1 MINRNKNSVL
11 VAMSG
16 GVDSSV
22 TALLLKKEG
31 YDVVGVTM
39 KLWERE
45 EKFECKFQRC
55 CSPSDIRD
63 ARRVADA
70 LGINFYVLDL
80 IKEFKEEVVNNFV
93 NEYSMGRTP
102 NPCILC
108 NGRMKFCHLIKK
120 ADELGIHYLA
130 TGHYAM
136 IKKEGH
142 NYYFL
147 KAYDRRKD
155 QSYFLF
161 NTPVDVLPRLLMPL
175 GDFYKEDVREIA
187 RKKLLKVADK
197 PDSQEICFIP
207 DDNYSKFLIKSGLN
221 ERRGKIVDSQGNLL
235 GYHTGFF
242 NFTVGQREGLR
253 IVVGRRLYVTK
264 IDALSNTVIVSN
276 DVDTFKKEF
285 FVREPNWFIPV
296 KGGDIIDCNVK
307 IRYRNPDTPCRCEI
321 FNDNRIKVILKHPQ
335 RAITP
340 GQAAVFYQDD
350 ILIGG
355 GWIE

>member
-1 MINRNKNSVL
+1 MRKSSKNSVL

-22 TALLLKKEG
+22 TALLLKQEG
-31 YDVVGVTM
+31 YEVVGVTM
-39 KLWERE
+39 KLWEHEDDSESR
-45 EKFECKFQRC
+45 FQRC

-70 LGINFYVLDL
+70 LGINFYVIDL
-80 IKEFKEEVVNNFV
+80 VKEFKEEVVSNFI
-93 NEYSMGRTP
+93 NEYSTGRTP

-108 NGRMKFCHLIKK
+108 NSRMKFHHLLRK
-120 ADELGIHYLA
+120 ADELGIYYLA
-130 TGHYAM
+130 TGHYA
-136 IKKEGH
+136 IIIKEGH
-142 NYYFL
+142 NYYFK

-161 NTPVDVLPRLLMPL
+161 NTPSGVLPRLLMPI
-175 GDFYKEDVREIA
+175 GAFYKDDVRGIA
-187 RKKLLKVADK
+187 RKNSLKVADK

-207 DDNYSKFLIKSGLN
+207 DNNYSKFLIKSGLK
-221 ERRGKIVDSQGNLL
+221 ERRGRIVDSRGNIL
-235 GYHTGFF
+235 GYHSGFF
-242 NFTVGQREGLR
+242 NFTVGQREGLG
-253 IVVGRRLYVTK
+253 IASGRRLYVTE
-264 IDALSNTVIVSN
+264 IDAHSNTVVVG
-276 DVDTFKKEF
+276 DDEDTFKKEF
-285 FVREPNWFIPV
+285 FVQKPNWFIPL
-296 KGGDIIDCNVK
+296 KDGDVIDCNVK
-307 IRYRNPDTPCRCEI
+307 VRYRSYDAPCRCEI
-321 FNDNRIKVILKHPQ
+321 INDNVVKVILKEPQ

>member
-1 MINRNKNSVL
+1 MIKRNKNSVL

-22 TALLLKKEG
+22 AALLLKQEG

-39 KLWERE
+39 KLWEYE
-45 EKFECKFQRC
+45 EESESRFQRC

-93 NEYSMGRTP
+93 SEYSMGRTP

-108 NGRMKFCHLIKK
+108 NSRMKFHHLLRK

-136 IKKEGH
+136 IKEEGH
-142 NYYFL
+142 NYYFS

-161 NTPVDVLPRLLMPL
+161 NTPVEVMPRLLMPL
-175 GDFYKEDVREIA
+175 GAFYKDDVRSIA
-187 RKKLLKVADK
+187 KKNALKVADK

-207 DDNYSKFLIKSGLN
+207 DGDYSKFLIKSGLK
-221 ERRGKIVDSQGNLL
+221 EQRGRIVDSQGNIL
-235 GYHTGFF
+235 GYHSGFF
-242 NFTVGQREGLR
+242 NFTIGQREGLG
-253 IVVGRRLYVTK
+253 IAKGRRLYVTR
-264 IDALSNTVIVSN
+264 IEALTNTVFVGYEE
-276 DVDTFKKEF
+276 DTFKEEF
-285 FVREPNWFIPV
+285 FVKKPNWFIPLKV
-296 KGGDIIDCNVK
+296 GDVIDCSVK
-307 IRYRNPDTPCRCEI
+307 IRYRSPDTPCRCEI
-321 FNDNRIKVILKHPQ
+321 IDDNMVKVILREPQ

-350 ILIGG
+350 ILVGG

>member
-1 MINRNKNSVL
+1 MKNQNKNSVL

-22 TALLLKKEG
+22 SALLLKNEG
-31 YDVVGVTM
+31 YNVIGVTM
-39 KLWERE
+39 KLWEQE
-45 EKFECKFQRC
+45 DMECKFQRC

-80 IKEFKEEVVNNFV
+80 VQEFQREVIDNFV
-93 NEYSMGRTP
+93 SEYLRGRTP

-108 NGRMKFCHLIKK
+108 NSRMKFFYLFKK

-130 TGHYAM
+130 TGHYAI
-136 IKKEGH
+136 IKKEGD

-147 KAYDRRKD
+147 KARDPRKD

-175 GDFYKEDVREIA
+175 GDFYKKEVREIA
-187 RKKLLKVADK
+187 RKNGLRVADK

-207 DDNYSKFLIKSGLN
+207 DGNYSKFLIKSGVN
-221 ERRGKIVDSQGNLL
+221 KKRGKIVDSQGNLL
-235 GYHTGFF
+235 GYHNGYFH
-242 NFTVGQREGLR
+242 FTVGQREGLG
-253 IVVGRRLYVTK
+253 IATGKRLYVTK
-264 IDALSNTVIVSN
+264 IDALSNTIVVGE
-276 DVDTFKKEF
+276 DEETLCREF
-285 FVREPNWFIPV
+285 FVENPHWFIPV
-296 KGGDIIDCNVK
+296 RTGEIIDCAVK
-307 IRYRNPDTPCRCEI
+307 VRYRNPDVHCRCHIMDDGRVRVTLE
-321 FNDNRIKVILKHPQ
+321 HPQ
-335 RAITP
+335 RAVTP
-340 GQAAVFYQDD
+340 GQAAVFYQGNM
-350 ILIGG
+350 LIGG

>member
-1 MINRNKNSVL
+1 MIHMNKNSVL

-22 TALLLKKEG
+22 TALLLKEKG
-31 YDVVGVTM
+31 YNVVGVTM
-39 KLWERE
+39 KLWDYENDKESR
-45 EKFECKFQRC
+45 FQRC

-70 LGINFYVLDL
+70 LGVNFYVLNL
-80 IKEFKEEVVNNFV
+80 VEEFKNEVVSNFIS
-93 NEYSMGRTP
+93 EYSLGRTP
-102 NPCILC
+102 NPCVLC
-108 NGRMKFCHLIKK
+108 NTRMKFFYLLKK
-120 ADELGIHYLA
+120 ADELGIPYLA
-130 TGHYAM
+130 TGHYAR

-161 NTPVDVLPRLLMPL
+161 NTPVDVMQRLLMPV
-175 GDFYKEDVREIA
+175 GDFYKEDVRKIA
-187 RKKLLKVADK
+187 KLQGLKVAEK

-207 DDNYSKFLIKSGLN
+207 DAHYSKFLIKSGLS
-221 ERRGKIVDSQGNLL
+221 EKKGKILDSQGNLL
-235 GYHTGFF
+235 GYHNGYF
-242 NFTVGQREGLR
+242 NFTIGQREGLGIAAGKR
-253 IVVGRRLYVTK
+253 MYVTR
-264 IDALSNTVIVSN
+264 IDAISNTVIVGENSE
-276 DVDTFKKEF
+276 TLRSEF
-285 FVREPNWFIPV
+285 FVQKPQWFISV
-296 KGGDIIDCNVK
+296 KSGDIIDCHVK

-321 FNDNRIKVILKHPQ
+321 INDDRLKVILQHPQ
-335 RAITP
+335 RAIAP
-340 GQAAVFYQDD
+340 GQAAVFYHGD